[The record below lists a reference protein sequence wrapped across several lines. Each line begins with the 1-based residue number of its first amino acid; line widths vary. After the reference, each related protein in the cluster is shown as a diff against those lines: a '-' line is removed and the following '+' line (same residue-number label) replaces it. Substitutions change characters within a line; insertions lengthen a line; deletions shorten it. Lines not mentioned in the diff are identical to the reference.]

1 MILKQRL
8 VIIFDL
14 LAIATL
20 SYPFIFTSYKYKNL
34 FKENLSYLKKLV
46 LAMRNKD
53 WKIFTMER
61 KEAFE
66 SSIWR
71 NMKNKQINFKMIVR
85 EGEGDISTM
94 DHSSL
99 PLPFLKYLLS

>member
-46 LAMRNKD
+46 LAMN
-53 WKIFTMER
+53 T
-61 KEAFE
+61 
-66 SSIWR
+66 
-71 NMKNKQINFKMIVR
+71 V
-85 EGEGDISTM
+85 
-94 DHSSL
+94 SSL
-99 PLPFLKYLLS
+99 AMNTANSQGISLSKLLD